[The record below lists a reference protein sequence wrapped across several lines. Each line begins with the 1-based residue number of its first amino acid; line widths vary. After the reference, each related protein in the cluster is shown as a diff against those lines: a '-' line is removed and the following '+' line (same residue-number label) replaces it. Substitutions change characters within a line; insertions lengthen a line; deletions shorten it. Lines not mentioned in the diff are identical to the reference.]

1 MIDLTEAR
9 PTTSIVT
16 AEEVMAAG
24 RKKERDAIVA
34 FINRESA
41 GVDEDTRFVLQS
53 IVGAIRAGGHW
64 VDR

>member
-1 MIDLTEAR
+1 M
-9 PTTSIVT
+9 TSIVT
-16 AEEVMAAG
+16 AEEIMAAG

-34 FINRESA
+34 FINREAA